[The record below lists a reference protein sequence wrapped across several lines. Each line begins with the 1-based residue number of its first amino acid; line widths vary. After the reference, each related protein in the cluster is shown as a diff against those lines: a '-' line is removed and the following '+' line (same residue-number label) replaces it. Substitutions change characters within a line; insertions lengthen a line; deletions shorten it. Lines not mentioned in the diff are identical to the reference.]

1 MIKPLDKYVLVK
13 PKEMKTI
20 GGIYLPQMDTDY
32 FMVIGVGKN
41 VVELK
46 VGNTVIINQASSKQ
60 IKYQNENYY
69 LVKEENILAIV
80 EE

>member
-13 PKEMKTI
+13 PKEMKTS
-20 GGIYLPQMDTDY
+20 GGIYLPQMNTDY
-32 FMVIGVGKN
+32 FVVIGVGKN
-41 VVELK
+41 VIELK
-46 VGNTVIINQASSKQ
+46 IGNTVIINQAASKQ

-69 LVKEENILAIV
+69 LIKEENILAVV